1 MTEAA
6 PSFRQALGFWIKL
19 GLISFGGPAGQ
30 IAIMQT
36 ELVDRRRWIGQR
48 RFLDALNF
56 CMLLPGPEA
65 QQLATFIGWRL
76 HGTIGGLA
84 AGIAF
89 IVPGA
94 VVLLALSY
102 IVAAHGDAPL
112 IAAAF
117 DGVKPMVVAIIAVA
131 LWRIARRTLTAWP
144 LGVLAVAAFVG
155 LYVFDIPFPALILG
169 AGLIGAA
176 SGPLRK
182 PVSKTDA
189 GHTLPPSATPPS
201 PARLMRLAAIF
212 LVLWAVP
219 VALIV
224 GLAGSTPYLDIARLF
239 TTAAFVTFGGA
250 YAVLP
255 YIADAAVGTYGWLTP
270 ADMVRGLALAE
281 TTPGPLILVTQFVGF
296 FAGWADPGT
305 LSPAVAGTLAA
316 ALTLYVTFLPC
327 FFFIFAGA
335 PYVERLTAWP
345 PARGALTAIT
355 AAIVGVMLNL
365 AVFLAEAVLIVPAG
379 LDWTAATIA
388 LAGTIALARFG
399 IGVHW
404 VVLAGA
410 AIGVVLS
417 LMGP

>member
-1 MTEAA
+1 MTETT
-6 PSFRQALGFWIKL
+6 PSFRQALRFWIRL

-48 RFLDALNF
+48 PFLDALNF

-94 VVLLALSY
+94 MVLLALSY

-131 LWRIARRTLTAWP
+131 LWRIARRTLTGWP
-144 LGVLAVAAFVG
+144 LGALAVAAFVG
-155 LYVFDIPFPALILG
+155 LYFFDVPFPALILG
-169 AGLIGAA
+169 AGLIGA
-176 SGPLRK
+176 SGRLGTAA
-182 PVSKTDA
+182 SKTDA
-189 GHTLPPSATPPS
+189 GSALPPSAAPPS
-201 PARLMRLAAIF
+201 SARLMRLAAVF

-224 GLAGSTPYLDIARLF
+224 GLVGPEPYLDIARLF

-296 FAGWADPGT
+296 FAGWTNPGT

-316 ALTLYVTFLPC
+316 GLTLYVTFLPC

-335 PYVERLTAWP
+335 PYVERLTGWP

-388 LAGTIALARFG
+388 LAGVIALVRFG

-417 LMGP
+417 LMAV